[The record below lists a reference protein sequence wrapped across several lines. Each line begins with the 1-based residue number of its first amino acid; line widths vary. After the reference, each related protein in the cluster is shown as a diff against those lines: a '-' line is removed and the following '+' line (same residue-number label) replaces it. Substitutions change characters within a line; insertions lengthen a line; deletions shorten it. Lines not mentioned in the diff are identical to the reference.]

1 MDIAAQYPD
10 PADLAQIQ
18 PRTLAS
24 GEMLSD
30 APSDWM
36 EQTAQITPEEQ
47 AILEAPPA
55 PPDGSGGPDT
65 SQRAIEA
72 IAQRVAAIMREQDL
86 DRLYGDCTDDM
97 PVGGPSLPDT
107 RPTVE
112 QVVGDLYGQ
121 CGKAVSAV
129 IADMTDVS
137 NRLVALVTELN
148 ALSAPSDT
156 PMHVAQHLSQ
166 VAHRLQAYASSLQQ
180 AAHQATAPRVQR

>member
-1 MDIAAQYPD
+1 MDIAASNP
-10 PADLAQIQ
+10 
-18 PRTLAS
+18 
-24 GEMLSD
+24 
-30 APSDWM
+30 PSIPVDDWM

-72 IAQRVAAIMREQDL
+72 IAQRVAAILREQDY
-86 DRLYGDCTDDM
+86 DQIADSVADGQ
-97 PVGGPSLPDT
+97 PVGSPLDM

-112 QVVGDLYGQ
+112 QVVGDLYGR
-121 CGKAVSAV
+121 CGRVVANI
-129 IADMTDVS
+129 IAEMTLASDD
-137 NRLVALVTELN
+137 LVALVTDLN
-148 ALSAPSDT
+148 AHSAPSDA

-166 VAHRLQAYASSLQQ
+166 VAHRLQGHASSLQQ

>member
-1 MDIAAQYPD
+1 MDIAASD
-10 PADLAQIQ
+10 PLSIPVDDLDGADRTDH
-18 PRTLAS
+18 PRGAGHPRSAS
-24 GEMLSD
+24 
-30 APSDWM
+30 
-36 EQTAQITPEEQ
+36 T
-47 AILEAPPA
+47 A

-72 IAQRVAAIMREQDL
+72 IAQRVAAIMREQDYDQIA
-86 DRLYGDCTDDM
+86 DRVAVGQ
-97 PVGGPSLPDT
+97 PVGSPLDTHPDM

-129 IADMTDVS
+129 IADMTAASD
-137 NRLVALVTELN
+137 RLVALVTELN
-148 ALSAPSDT
+148 ALSAPSDA

-166 VAHRLQAYASSLQQ
+166 VAHRLQGHASSLQQ